1 MRLHGVRP
9 TIRSGKG
16 YRTAALKTQAQ
27 QQLGIDR
34 VSADGRQ
41 SLPDWIAVEDALEIR
56 LSHPALGDGAQTLAI
71 SMRTPGHDA
80 ELVAGY
86 LYAEAVLSNPA
97 QIVQIGACAGNPNA
111 VRIDLD
117 GPAPNL
123 DSLQRAGTMNSSC
136 GVCGKTSLEAVT
148 ASSQSRRVSG
158 GKRVD
163 AAVLRRLPQGL
174 RAAQTLFAATGG
186 CHGVG
191 LFDLDGRLLALRE
204 DVGRHNALDKLVGQA
219 FLAKT
224 LPWTDQVLLLSGRAS
239 FELLQ
244 KATMAGA
251 SIVAAVGA
259 PSSLAVEQ
267 AQAAGITLIG
277 FLGEHG
283 FNIYSGAERVIA

>member
-1 MRLHGVRP
+1 M
-9 TIRSGKG
+9 
-16 YRTAALKTQAQ
+16 KTQAQ
-27 QQLGIDR
+27 KQFDIVR
-34 VSADGRQ
+34 VSSAGCQ
-41 SLPDWIAVEDALEIR
+41 SLPDSIAVEDALEIR
-56 LSHPALGDGAQTLAI
+56 LSHPALGEGARTLAI

-86 LYAEAVLSNPA
+86 LHGEAVLSDPA

-158 GKRVD
+158 SKRVD
-163 AAVLRRLPQGL
+163 ATVLRRLPQSL
-174 RAAQTLFAATGG
+174 RAAQSLFAATGG

-191 LFDLDGRLLALRE
+191 LFDLEGQLLALRE

-219 FLAKT
+219 FLART
-224 LPWTDQVLLLSGRAS
+224 LPWSDQVLLLSGRAS

-259 PSSLAVEQ
+259 PSSLAIEQ
-267 AQAAGITLIG
+267 ARAAGITLIG

-283 FNIYSGAERVIA
+283 FNIYSGAERVIAVT

>member
-1 MRLHGVRP
+1 MV
-9 TIRSGKG
+9 
-16 YRTAALKTQAQ
+16 KTKAQ
-27 QQLGIDR
+27 QEVSIDR
-34 VSADGRQ
+34 IGASGRR
-41 SLPDWIAVEDALEIR
+41 SLLDQIAVEDALEIR
-56 LSHPALGDGAQTLAI
+56 LSHRALGEGAQTLAI
-71 SMRTPGHDA
+71 TMRTPGHDA

-86 LYAEAVLSNPA
+86 LYAEAVLTDA
-97 QIVQIGACAGNPNA
+97 TQIVQIVACAGNANA
-111 VRIDLD
+111 IRIVLD
-117 GPAPNL
+117 GPVPNL

-136 GVCGKTSLEAVT
+136 GVCGKTSLAAVT

-158 GKRVD
+158 SARVD
-163 AAVLRRLPQGL
+163 AAVLQQLPQRL
-174 RAAQTLFAATGG
+174 RAAQALFAVTGG

-191 LFDLDGRLLALRE
+191 LFDVAGRLLALRE

-219 FLAKT
+219 LLAGA
-224 LPWTDQVLLLSGRAS
+224 LPWTNHVLLLSGRAS

-277 FLGEHG
+277 FLGDGG
-283 FNIYSGAERVIA
+283 FNVYSGFERIQTA